1 MGRKKQIERL
11 VQEYSMALDPEGYG
25 MRAGLTTEEVAKAV
39 GALRN
44 NASRDLN
51 ALCKEGVLLKQKGKP
66 VRFLHRETML
76 MKLGTDKISAL
87 RARTIEN
94 TKEREW
100 YVHAKSLDSVLGSK
114 NSLKKQVEM
123 AKAAVMYPPQGL
135 NTILIGPTGVG
146 KTVFAEKMYD
156 FALETGIIDPEG
168 EFVAFNCADYASNQQ
183 LLLSQLFG
191 YVKGAFTGADHDKP
205 GVIDRADGG
214 VLLLDEVHR
223 LPHEGQEM
231 LFYLL
236 DKGVYRRLGE
246 SNMNRK
252 AKVFM
257 IAATTE
263 KPEDYLLQTFLRR
276 LPVEISIPP
285 ISQRTMG
292 ERLDIV
298 RGFFQ
303 DESRK
308 TGLPIQ
314 ISKEVLQAF
323 LAYPCPGNIGQL
335 KGDIQLCCAKGYLDH
350 RRRRT
355 KNIQILMEDLP
366 DNMIASLVSQD
377 RGELEKA
384 KGIFDTTLLVEPSQ
398 EISHLLSKYEQS
410 LAKVY
415 GRLDQYFKNR
425 QFSSGISD
433 TDEDAAEKIREV
445 FLDFFSQL
453 NYEGYSESDLQNIFA
468 TDLLQAV
475 ELSLGLAKEKFD
487 LTNASEILFV
497 LGVHLSFLRHANL
510 RDEKLYPYL
519 ESIIFS
525 VEELEKARFIISVL
539 NQNLPEHVEE
549 ENIKLLAMML
559 KYVHKEKGTEDK
571 SSVGLVLLA
580 QGEHVADETL
590 DQAAKHIGVH
600 MGVAFCASEYANEKE
615 LLLELENAVRKA
627 NQGRGVL
634 LLVDQAEFVIFAQIM
649 TARTGILV
657 KAVTGMGT
665 GMVVE
670 AMRRLLMIHQTLDQT
685 VKELETMSWPLNED
699 IVYGVSGK
707 ERVLLIEAAGGLR
720 EGRKLCRWFNTLDIL
735 RASDVKA
742 VAVRRI
748 DTSMDLGF
756 SPELILGVVSSR
768 ELKLKVPIISF
779 EDIVYGS
786 GLSKLQRL
794 LDGEEAGTEMVGSLL
809 FRDEVALVTL
819 RRFLS
824 FADPSKVFELLK
836 YIADTVTRA
845 FGIQLSEGTYLRFII
860 HCGCMIERLFKG
872 NELPCNEVD
881 EIIGRNQKL
890 YEELKRAMVTVEDN
904 YGLEV
909 PDNELAYILELLET
923 DIVAG

>member
-1 MGRKKQIERL
+1 MGRKKQIEQM
-11 VQEYSMALDPEGYG
+11 VQEYSLGLDPEGYG
-25 MRAGLTTEEVAKAV
+25 LRAGLTTEEVAEAV

-44 NASRDLN
+44 NSSRDLN

-87 RARTIEN
+87 NVGGAADGR
-94 TKEREW
+94 EREW
-100 YVHAKSLDSVLGSK
+100 YVQAKSLDSVLGAK
-114 NSLKKQVEM
+114 DSLKKQVEM

-135 NTILIGPTGVG
+135 NTILTGPTGVG
-146 KTVFAEKMYD
+146 KTVFAEKMYA
-156 FALETGIIDPEG
+156 FALETGTIEADG
-168 EFVAFNCADYASNQQ
+168 AFVAFNCADYASNQQ

-191 YVKGAFTGADHDKP
+191 YVKGAFTGADQDKP

-246 SNMNRK
+246 SSMNRK

-276 LPVEISIPP
+276 LPVEINIPP
-285 ISQRTMG
+285 ISQRTMK

-303 DESRK
+303 AESQK

-314 ISKEVLQAF
+314 ISREVLQAF
-323 LAYPCPGNIGQL
+323 LAYSCPGNIGQL

-355 KNIQILMEDLP
+355 KNIKILMEDLP
-366 DNMIASLVSQD
+366 DNMVASLVSQD
-377 RGELEKA
+377 RAELERA
-384 KGIFDTTLLVEPSQ
+384 KGVFDTALLVEPSQ

-425 QFSSGISD
+425 QFSNGISGA
-433 TDEDAAEKIREV
+433 EDAAAKIREV
-445 FLDFFSQL
+445 FSDFFKQL
-453 NYEGYSESDLQNIFA
+453 NYEGYSERDLQNIFA
-468 TDLLQAV
+468 PDLLQAV
-475 ELSLGLAKEKFD
+475 ELSLGLAKEKFG
-487 LTNASEILFV
+487 LKNASEILFV

-510 RDEKLYPYL
+510 KEEKLYPYL

-525 VEELEKARFIISVL
+525 VEELEKARYIISVL
-539 NQNLPEHVEE
+539 NQNLPEHLEE
-549 ENIKLLAMML
+549 ENIKLVAMLL
-559 KYVHKEKGTEDK
+559 KYIYKVKEAEDK
-571 SSVGLVLLA
+571 ASVGLVLLA

-590 DQAAKHIGVH
+590 EQAAEHFGVR
-600 MGVAFCASEYANEKE
+600 MGAAVCASGHTSQRD
-615 LLLELENAVRKA
+615 LLDALESAVMAENKD
-627 NQGRGVL
+627 RGVL
-634 LLVDQAEFVIFAQIM
+634 LLVDQAEYVIFAQIM
-649 TARTGILV
+649 TARTGVLV

-685 VKELETMSWPLNED
+685 ILELETMTWPLNED

-707 ERVLLIEAAGGLR
+707 ERVLMVEAAGGLR
-720 EGRKLCRWFNTLDIL
+720 EGRKLCRWFNTLDVL
-735 RASDVKA
+735 RASDVKT

-756 SPELILGVVSSR
+756 SPELVLGVVSSR
-768 ELKLKVPIISF
+768 NLQLNVPVISF
-779 EDIVYGS
+779 EEIICGN

-794 LDGEEAGTEMVGSLL
+794 LDGEAADTEMMESLL

-819 RRFLS
+819 RRFLN
-824 FADPSKVFELLK
+824 FADSGKVLELLK
-836 YIADTVTRA
+836 YVAGTLTRA
-845 FGIQLSEGTYLRFII
+845 FGTQLSEGTYLRFII

-872 NELPCNEVD
+872 NVLPCNEVD
-881 EIIGRNQKL
+881 EIIGRNRRL
-890 YEELKRAMVTVEDN
+890 YEELKRAMVTMEDT
-904 YGLEV
+904 YGLEI

>member
-1 MGRKKQIERL
+1 MGRKNQIEQM
-11 VQEYSMALDPEGYG
+11 VQEYSMGLDPDEYG
-25 MRAGLTTEEVAKAV
+25 VRAGLTTEEVAENV

-51 ALCKEGVLLKQKGKP
+51 ALCRDGVLLKQKGKP
-66 VRFLHRETML
+66 VRFLHRDTVL
-76 MKLGTDKISAL
+76 MKLGTDKISTMNIGSA
-87 RARTIEN
+87 TDVS
-94 TKEREW
+94 ERKW
-100 YVHAKSLDSVLGSK
+100 YAQVKSLDSVLGAK
-114 NSLKKQVEM
+114 DSLKKEVEM

-146 KTVFAEKMYD
+146 KTVFAEKMYE
-156 FALETGIIDPEG
+156 FALETGTIETDG
-168 EFVAFNCADYASNQQ
+168 AFVAFNCADYASNQQ

-236 DKGVYRRLGE
+236 DKGIYRRLGE
-246 SNMNRK
+246 SSMNRK
-252 AKVFM
+252 ATVFM

-276 LPVEISIPP
+276 LPVEINIPP
-285 ISQRTMG
+285 ISQRTMK

-303 DESRK
+303 SESQK

-350 RRRRT
+350 KRRRT
-355 KNIQILMEDLP
+355 KTIQILMEDLP
-366 DNMIASLVSQD
+366 DSMVASLVSQD
-377 RGELEKA
+377 RTELERA
-384 KGIFDTTLLVEPSQ
+384 KSVFDTTLLVEPSQ
-398 EISHLLSKYEQS
+398 EISHLLLKYEQS

-415 GRLDQYFKNR
+415 GKLDQYFKNC
-425 QFSSGISD
+425 QFSNDSSN
-433 TDEDAAEKIREV
+433 TEDAATKIREL
-445 FLDFFSQL
+445 FADFFKQL
-453 NYEGYSESDLQNIFA
+453 NYEGYSERDLQNIFA
-468 TDLLQAV
+468 LDLLQAV
-475 ELSLGLAKEKFD
+475 ELSLGLAKEKFG
-487 LTNASEILFV
+487 LKNTSEILFV
-497 LGVHLSFLRHANL
+497 LGVHLSFLRHAEL
-510 RDEKLYPYL
+510 KEEKLYPYL

-525 VEELEKARFIISVL
+525 VEELEKARYIISVL
-539 NQNLPEHVEE
+539 NQNLPEDLEE
-549 ENIKLLAMML
+549 ENIKLLAMLL
-559 KYVHKEKGTEDK
+559 KYLYNGAEADNKV
-571 SSVGLVLLA
+571 SVGLVLLA

-590 DQAAKHIGVH
+590 DQAAGHFGVH
-600 MGVAFCASEYANEKE
+600 MGAGVCASGYASEKD
-615 LLLELENAVRKA
+615 LLEALERAVVA
-627 NQGRGVL
+627 GNQGGGVL
-634 LLVDQAEFVIFAQIM
+634 LLVDQAEYVIFAQIM
-649 TARTGILV
+649 TARTGVLV

-685 VKELETMSWPLNED
+685 VRELETMCWPLNED
-699 IVYGVSGK
+699 IVYGVTGK
-707 ERVLLIEAAGGLR
+707 ERVLLVEAAGGLR
-720 EGRKLCRWFNTLDIL
+720 EGRKLCHWFNTLDVL

-742 VAVRRI
+742 LPVRRI

-756 SPELILGVVSSR
+756 SPESVLGVVSSR
-768 ELKLKVPIISF
+768 NLKLIVPVISF
-779 EDIVYGS
+779 EEIVYGG

-794 LDGEEAGTEMVGSLL
+794 LDGEAADTEMVESLL
-809 FRDEVALVTL
+809 FRDEIAMVTL
-819 RRFLS
+819 RRFLN
-824 FADPSKVFELLK
+824 FADSSKVFELLK
-836 YIADTVTRA
+836 YIASTLTQA
-845 FGIQLSEGTYLRFII
+845 FGTQLSEGTYLRFII

-872 NELPCNEVD
+872 NVLPCNEVS
-881 EIIGRNQKL
+881 EIIERNKRL
-890 YEELKRAMVTVEDN
+890 YEELKRAMVAVEDSF
-904 YGLEV
+904 GLEI

-923 DIVAG
+923 DIVTG